1 MHFDWQFFWK
11 ALFTPSEPFLDGL
24 ILTIVISVVA
34 MILATLAGLVVALMR
49 RSRFTGLRWCASV
62 YIWVIRGTPLLVQ
75 LVLIYTGWR
84 RGHLPVPRRFAVR
97 PVAESG
103 SAGRDHRADD
113 QRERVYR
120 RDHPCRTGFG
130 AEGQFEAAASLG
142 MKPGKVMR
150 WIIVPQSLRVMVPP
164 LGNSFNGMM
173 KTTSVLSVIGV
184 SEMFLVTQSISS
196 YTFHT
201 FEIFIVAAI
210 YYLALTTIWTF
221 IQAHIENRLA
231 RQLGIEQRVRI
242 TQRLLGARRAGPRR
256 CNRKDDHERE
266 GVDHDR
272 GIHGA
277 RRLGTAGVL
286 HAWRSQGLDDV
297 SLDVMRGQVVVLIGP
312 SGAGKTTLLRSL
324 NQLEPVDSGEILIGG
339 VPIGTA
345 TRLARR
351 RSAPASSHDGDAKSA
366 LSSSISTC
374 SRI

>member
-11 ALFTPSEPFLDGL
+11 SLVTPSGPFLDGL
-24 ILTIVISVVA
+24 VLTIVISVVA
-34 MILATLAGLVVALMR
+34 MVLAIAVGLIVALMR
-49 RSRFTGLRWCASV
+49 RSRYAAVRWCASV

-75 LVLIYTGWR
+75 LVLIYTGLAAVGLYQFHDVSLLGLSVKAAVQAAIIGLMVNESAYIAEII
-84 RGHLPVPRRFAVR
+84 RGTPLLVQLVLIYTGLAAVGLYQFHDVSLLGLSVKAAVQAAILGLMINESAYIAEIIRAGLDSVPK
-97 PVAESG
+97 
-103 SAGRDHRADD
+103 
-113 QRERVYR
+113 
-120 RDHPCRTGFG
+120 
-130 AEGQFEAAASLG
+130 GQFEAAASLG

-242 TQRLLGARRAGPRR
+242 TQRLLGARRAGTP
-256 CNRKDDHERE
+256 
-266 GVDHDR
+266 
-272 GIHGA
+272 
-277 RRLGTAGVL
+277 
-286 HAWRSQGLDDV
+286 
-297 SLDVMRGQVVVLIGP
+297 
-312 SGAGKTTLLRSL
+312 TL
-324 NQLEPVDSGEILIGG
+324 Q
-339 VPIGTA
+339 PIG
-345 TRLARR
+345 
-351 RSAPASSHDGDAKSA
+351 
-366 LSSSISTC
+366 
-374 SRI
+374 

>member
-11 ALFTPSEPFLDGL
+11 SLLTPSGPFLNGL
-24 ILTIVISVVA
+24 VLTIVISVVA
-34 MILATLAGLVVALMR
+34 MVLATVLGLVVALMR

-75 LVLIYTGWR
+75 LVLIYTGLAAVGLYQFHDVSLVGLSVKAAVQAAIIGLMVNESAYIAEIIR
-84 RGHLPVPRRFAVR
+84 AGLDSVPK
-97 PVAESG
+97 
-103 SAGRDHRADD
+103 
-113 QRERVYR
+113 
-120 RDHPCRTGFG
+120 
-130 AEGQFEAAASLG
+130 GQFEAAASLG

-196 YTFHT
+196 ATFHT

-242 TQRLLGARRAGPRR
+242 TQRLLGARRAG
-256 CNRKDDHERE
+256 
-266 GVDHDR
+266 
-272 GIHGA
+272 
-277 RRLGTAGVL
+277 
-286 HAWRSQGLDDV
+286 
-297 SLDVMRGQVVVLIGP
+297 
-312 SGAGKTTLLRSL
+312 
-324 NQLEPVDSGEILIGG
+324 
-339 VPIGTA
+339 
-345 TRLARR
+345 
-351 RSAPASSHDGDAKSA
+351 APALQPQG
-366 LSSSISTC
+366 
-374 SRI
+374 